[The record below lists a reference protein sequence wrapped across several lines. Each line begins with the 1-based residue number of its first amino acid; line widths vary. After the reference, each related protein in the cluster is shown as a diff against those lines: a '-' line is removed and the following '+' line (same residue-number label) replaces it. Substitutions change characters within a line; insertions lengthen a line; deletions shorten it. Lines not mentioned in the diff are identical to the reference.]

1 MRMPIASS
9 GQTITKEY
17 YIKVLRRLTEG
28 CGKMKAAAAADKCP
42 DLAPCDFWPFPKIKS
57 LLKERRFQSTDEIK
71 ENSTKELMKIPK
83 EDFSNCFEK
92 WKEHWEKCVMFQEEY
107 LEGDFEGG
115 FKGYNTIDLSY
126 PVSLPYFTPYLLT
139 SEKTVQSKNFL
150 YLQNQICHNIQK
162 KLKGKL
168 HNMETENLY
177 FQHGLLL
184 ILGCRGLGTTTAQGS
199 IKFS

>member
-1 MRMPIASS
+1 MYMYRRILKIPWTDKITNEQVLGRMNTTRLIID
-9 GQTITKEY
+9 TIKCRKAKYFGHVIRHMQKIMMFAKIEG
-17 YIKVLRRLTEG
+17 KRPRGRPRLTW
-28 CGKMKAAAAADKCP
+28 MDN
-42 DLAPCDFWPFPKIKS
+42 
-57 LLKERRFQSTDEIK
+57 IK
-71 ENSTKELMKIPK
+71 EWT
-83 EDFSNCFEK
+83 NCSIHECN
-92 WKEHWEKCVMFQEEY
+92 ERAQ
-107 LEGDFEGG
+107 DRD
-115 FKGYNTIDLSY
+115 KGYNTIDLSY

>member
-115 FKGYNTIDLSY
+115 FSKYICNRDEKLLTHMLIVLMILMIVINLIIKINKIKLILCPFPRFTTLHSFIKQGNTI
-126 PVSLPYFTPYLLT
+126 
-139 SEKTVQSKNFL
+139 
-150 YLQNQICHNIQK
+150 QIA
-162 KLKGKL
+162 
-168 HNMETENLY
+168 
-177 FQHGLLL
+177 F
-184 ILGCRGLGTTTAQGS
+184 
-199 IKFS
+199 